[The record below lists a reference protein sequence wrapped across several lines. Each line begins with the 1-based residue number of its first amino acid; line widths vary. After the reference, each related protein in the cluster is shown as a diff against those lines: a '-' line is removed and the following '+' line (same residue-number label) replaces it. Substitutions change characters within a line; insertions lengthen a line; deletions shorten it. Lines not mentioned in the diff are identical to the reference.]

1 MSKKFTETQLQ
12 FVAHGIAQGLD
23 HSVMRESSGLTQLM
37 LNRLIAR
44 DVPKGTLA
52 IYDSY
57 LERAEC
63 RVALATVRHIA
74 EMTEMSPLAYTVINE
89 SMERESRVKNPE
101 LASRNAWK
109 VIHNAD
115 APVKDEKVGMS
126 AGLIANIQVN
136 SYGEEKT
143 NQAIDTLV
151 NSVEITTAQEM
162 TTPLK
167 PVNEPSR
174 HIRTSEAEIV
184 TERTEDPLNE
194 EGV

>member
-1 MSKKFTETQLQ
+1 MSKFTETQLQ

-23 HSVMRESSGLTQLM
+23 HSVMRESSGLTQHM
-37 LNRLIAR
+37 LNKLIAK
-44 DVPKGTLA
+44 DISKQQLVL
-52 IYDSY
+52 YENF
-57 LERAEC
+57 LERAES

-89 SMERESRVKNPE
+89 SMERDSRLKHPE

-115 APVKDEKVGMS
+115 APVKAEKVGLT
-126 AGLIANIQVN
+126 AGVVANIQVN

-143 NQAIDTLV
+143 NRAIDTFV
-151 NSVEITTAQEM
+151 SSVEATTAQEM
-162 TTPLK
+162 ITPLK
-167 PVNEPSR
+167 PVGEPSR